1 MKRNVFATF
10 VLIVAVQLMAM
21 SAYAG
26 EANIEMKIDASVLQ
40 KGQEATIKVFIN
52 TSEPI
57 GAYQFDI
64 AYDPSILEIIDI
76 QPGTDGFVT
85 ASARDNGLIKVN
97 GFDVNGKGPGEL
109 EFLLI
114 KIKAK
119 ARGNA
124 SISVSPVILANADG
138 QKIQVSVN
146 GLSPSID

>member
-1 MKRNVFATF
+1 MRRNV
-10 VLIVAVQLMAM
+10 LITLILMVAVQLIAL
-21 SAYAG
+21 SAFAG
-26 EANIEMKIDASVLQ
+26 DAGISIEADASVLQ

-114 KIKAK
+114 KVRAK
-119 ARGNA
+119 VNGNA
-124 SISVSPVILANADG
+124 IISINPEVLADVEGQTMPVSGNSLT
-138 QKIQVSVN
+138 
-146 GLSPSID
+146 LSID